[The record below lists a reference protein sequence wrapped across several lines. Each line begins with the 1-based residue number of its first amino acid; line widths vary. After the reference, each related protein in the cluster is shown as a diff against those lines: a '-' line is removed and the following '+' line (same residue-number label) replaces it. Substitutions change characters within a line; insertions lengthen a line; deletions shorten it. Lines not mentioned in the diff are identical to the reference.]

1 MDGFLPLTSWGDE
14 LSDSQRSSSA
24 RLHELHLGYDDVVLQ
39 HGAAAHADGVAS
51 RLVHI
56 DVRAA
61 AVLTHLGAHGD
72 ARRASKPDGKK
83 TKHKDIKTSAANL
96 CLVWNQN
103 FKGRTFSCNLSIS
116 TVSHQYSPF
125 SKVSE
130 YSFSS
135 STVWYQY
142 FYFVRT
148 FNAL

>member
-1 MDGFLPLTSWGDE
+1 MQTASPRAWSTSMSELPQFLHTLE
-14 LSDSQRSSSA
+14 LM
-24 RLHELHLGYDDVVLQ
+24 VT
-39 HGAAAHADGVAS
+39 HGEPQS
-51 RLVHI
+51 LM
-56 DVRAA
+56 
-61 AVLTHLGAHGD
+61 
-72 ARRASKPDGKK
+72 GKK
-83 TKHKDIKTSAANL
+83 QNTKTLKPQL
-96 CLVWNQN
+96 LYQN